1 MQIYVRMSWKEVDNK
16 LTKTFE
22 FSSYLNLKT
31 WLEKA
36 IALSEDMNHHF
47 DAIHLPSSNKLR
59 ISMHTHSA
67 GNIVT
72 EKDHKLA
79 AALDQI

>member
-1 MQIYVRMSWKEVDNK
+1 MNWKEIDNK

-22 FSSYLNLKT
+22 FNSYLNLKSF
-31 WLEKA
+31 LEKA
-36 IALSEDMNHHF
+36 MAISEDMHHHF
-47 DAIHLPSSNKLR
+47 EAVHLPGSNKLR
-59 ISMHTHSA
+59 ISLQTHSA

-79 AALDQI
+79 EALDKIKV

>member
-1 MQIYVRMSWKEVDNK
+1 MNWKETDNK

-22 FSSYLNLKT
+22 FSSYQNLKLF
-31 WLEKA
+31 LEKA
-36 IALSEDMNHHF
+36 IAISEDMNHHF
-47 DAIHLPSSNKLR
+47 EAIHLPSSNKLR

-67 GNIVT
+67 GNVVT

-79 AALDQI
+79 GALDKVKV

>member
-1 MQIYVRMSWKEVDNK
+1 MSWKEIDNK
-16 LTKTFE
+16 LAKTFE
-22 FSSYLNLKT
+22 FSSRADQRA

-36 IALSEDMNHHF
+36 MYLSEDMNHHF
-47 DAIHLPSSNKLR
+47 EAIHLPSSNNLR
-59 ISMHTHSA
+59 VSMHTHSA

-79 AALDQI
+79 EALNKITV